1 VASWR
6 DIGLT
11 KEKMSSGHWW
21 WRMDVAAWE
30 VVVKSSIKMTVL
42 LQARPEEPIRFT
54 NCFTAALV

>member
-1 VASWR
+1 
-6 DIGLT
+6 
-11 KEKMSSGHWW
+11 
-21 WRMDVAAWE
+21 MDVAAWE